1 METTL
6 NIWKGRCLSLKGK
19 ITIIKTIIVQ
29 QVQFLFS
36 MIYIEDK
43 VIKRIEKRLYS
54 FIWSKNV
61 HKIKKNTLIA
71 PIEAGGLGMI
81 DIKSCNLAAKGT
93 WVRRLL
99 SVKKAKWNELTWF
112 MLNIKKRN
120 LVNSNS
126 LSRIKEKSEFHTQI
140 LNAWSDINSF
150 IPITFKEIIN
160 QSISEN
166 KYVKI

>member
-1 METTL
+1 MLIFKRQNNYHKTL
-6 NIWKGRCLSLKGK
+6 
-19 ITIIKTIIVQ
+19 IVP
-29 QVQFLFS
+29 QVQFLFG
-36 MIYIEDK
+36 MMYVEDK
-43 VIKRIEKRLYS
+43 VIKRIEKMLYS

-81 DIKSCNLAAKGT
+81 DMKSCNLAAKGT
-93 WVRRLL
+93 WVCRLL
-99 SVKKAKWNELTWF
+99 SVEKAKWKELTWF

-120 LVNSNS
+120 LVNSNC
-126 LSRIKEKSEFHTQI
+126 LLQVTAKSEFHKQI
-140 LNAWSDINSF
+140 INAWSDINSF
-150 IPITFKEIIN
+150 IPITIKEIIN